1 MAKDSESQY
10 VDINGHRYP
19 TFPLAPVIIATKIL
33 TPDFDFNSVDI
44 LTSRNNLRKLFRW
57 VNGKSDK
64 DFRIDLEMVENTM
77 VLTRYERKLME
88 PAGLGYGHEFEK
100 RMTTSDITAGRGRTA
115 LSHNRVLSYVKISR
129 RSSKCFDSAEVCL

>member
-10 VDINGHRYP
+10 VDINAHRYP
-19 TFPLAPVIIATKIL
+19 SFPLAPVLISTKIL
-33 TPDFDFNSVDI
+33 NPDFDFPSVDI

-64 DFRIDLEMVENTM
+64 DFRIDLEMVENTLVM
-77 VLTRYERKLME
+77 IRYEKKVME

-100 RMTTSDITAGRGRTA
+100 RMTKSDITAGRGRTA
-115 LSHNRVLSYVKISR
+115 LSHNRVLSYVGIYR
-129 RSSKCFDSAEVCL
+129 CSSEVIASY